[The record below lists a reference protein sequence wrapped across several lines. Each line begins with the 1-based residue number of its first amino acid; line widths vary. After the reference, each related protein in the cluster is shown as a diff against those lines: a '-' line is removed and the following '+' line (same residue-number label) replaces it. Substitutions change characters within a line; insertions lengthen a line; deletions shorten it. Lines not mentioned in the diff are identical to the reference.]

1 MALLACRENSPWD
14 GKSPIS
20 IAAAILY
27 MVTQLPAATTKPN
40 TTTIASECGVAE
52 ATLQSTYRDLYT
64 ERGSLIPS
72 WFAKPADLVHL
83 QQPRERL

>member
-1 MALLACRENSPWD
+1 
-14 GKSPIS
+14 
-20 IAAAILY
+20 
-27 MVTQLPAATTKPN
+27 MVSQLPAATTKPS
-40 TTTIASECGVAE
+40 TVTIATECGVAE

-64 ERGSLIPS
+64 ERASLIPT